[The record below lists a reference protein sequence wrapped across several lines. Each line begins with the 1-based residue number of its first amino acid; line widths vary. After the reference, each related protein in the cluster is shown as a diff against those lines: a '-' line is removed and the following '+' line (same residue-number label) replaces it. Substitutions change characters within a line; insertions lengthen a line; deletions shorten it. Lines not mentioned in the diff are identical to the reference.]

1 MFNKFAVL
9 IFTIIGYIC
18 MRRNNKQSEYKVKIS
33 SKIIKVIFPLLDMQ
47 SNGKIDIVLFLEA
60 AYLIIACI
68 IYYIVIIIR
77 LLTVETATTVWV
89 AMFMGSTL
97 IMVGWEFIRRS
108 SIYNTIILILLW
120 IFGICS
126 ILTGLIVML
135 LTIPALYLGYF

>member
-1 MFNKFAVL
+1 MLNKLAVL

-18 MRRNNKQSEYKVKIS
+18 MRKNNKQSEYKIKLS
-33 SKIIKVIFPLLDMQ
+33 SKIIRLIFPLLDKQ

-77 LLTVETATTVWV
+77 LVTVEAATTIWV
-89 AMFMGSTL
+89 AMFMGTTL

-108 SIYNTIILILLW
+108 SNYHIVIILLSWILGLFLILCGIIIT
-120 IFGICS
+120 IFYLAEI
-126 ILTGLIVML
+126 IYGL
-135 LTIPALYLGYF
+135 F